1 MLFLIKDARTLAT
14 KWLALAFGINMTFVA
29 VTGLWGQDSS
39 KASPASSTSADGA
52 KIFAARCAVCH
63 GADARGGEQAP
74 PLAGNSDLK
83 GKSIDWLRNI
93 IHNGI
98 PTGGMPAF
106 NLNDGDLNAVA
117 ATVYSFNSSENNVAG
132 DPAAGKQYF
141 FGKGECVSCHMV
153 NGEGAPVGPD
163 LSNVANELTAAKI
176 RQALLQPNA
185 RMTDGYEPVTVRLRD
200 GRTLDGFARSRSD
213 FETVLQDKKGQFHL
227 LQQSEIASISQDEQS
242 PMPPVN
248 ATPEELQNLMAY
260 LSGLTGVKPGTAAT
274 AEPSQ
279 AGGISFSDIL
289 HPKPGEWLTYN
300 GNLSA
305 NRYSELSGINTGN
318 VKQLQLQWIYT
329 VPLWKQLYPDTPYF
343 RENLKYLGLETT
355 PLVVDGI
362 MYATGPQQAYAL
374 DARTGQQIW
383 SYTRTRTPG
392 LLGDA
397 SLGTNRGMAVLGDKV
412 FMTTDNAHLIA
423 LNRIT
428 GRLVWEVVM
437 PENPMHFG
445 STVAPLAI
453 KGMVIAGVSGGSWGM
468 RGFVAAYNPSDGK
481 LVWRRWTVP
490 DKGDPEAKT
499 WGGDPPEI
507 GGGAATWTTGS
518 YDPETDTLY
527 WSTGNPYPDADG
539 KDRPGDYLYAN
550 CVLAM
555 EPDTGKLKWFYQET
569 PHDLRD
575 KDATAAMVLVDAVQQ
590 GQQRKLLLQA
600 GKNGF
605 FYVLD
610 RTNGHV
616 LVAQPFVKRVTWASG
631 IGPDDRPQ
639 LLTEHGITCPWQAAD
654 WNSTAFD
661 PTTHLYYIMALE
673 KCRTIT
679 SGKKELHPKENV
691 TMSPEEDSGQ
701 KYLEALDINDGKIVW
716 KLPLRGPALGKRNAG
731 ILITAGGL
739 LIYSD
744 PSGNIVIADPRDGK
758 PLWHFPT
765 NGETKSSPIT
775 YTVDGK
781 QYFALAVGPNI
792 LAFALP

>member
-1 MLFLIKDARTLAT
+1 MSFLIKNPRTFAT
-14 KWLALAFGINMTFVA
+14 LVVGINLTFVA
-29 VTGLWGQDSS
+29 VTGLWGQDTS
-39 KASPASSTSADGA
+39 SADGA
-52 KIFAARCAVCH
+52 KIFAVRCSVCH

-83 GKSIDWLRNI
+83 GKSLDWLRNI

-106 NLNDGDLNAVA
+106 NLNDQDLNAVA
-117 ATVYSFNSSENNVAG
+117 ATVYSFNSPGAAVPG
-132 DPAAGKQYF
+132 DRAAGKQYF
-141 FGKGECVSCHMV
+141 FGQGKCAGCHMV
-153 NGEGAPVGPD
+153 NGEGASVGPD
-163 LSNVANELTAAKI
+163 LSNVANELTTAKI

-185 RMTDGYEPVTVRLRD
+185 HMTPGYEAVTVRLRD
-200 GRTLDGFARSRSD
+200 GGTLHGFARSQSD
-213 FETVLQDKKGQFHL
+213 FETVLQDSKGQFHF
-227 LQQSEIASISQDEQS
+227 LQAKDIASISQDEQS

-260 LSGLTGVKPGTAAT
+260 LGGLTGVMPGTATT

-279 AGGISFSDIL
+279 AEGVSFSDIL
-289 HPKPGEWLTYN
+289 HPKSGDWLTYN
-300 GNLSA
+300 GNLGA

-318 VKQLQLQWIYT
+318 AKQLQLQWIYT
-329 VPLWKQLYPDTPYF
+329 VPLWKQFFPDTAYF
-343 RENLKYLGLETT
+343 RENVKYLGLETT

-362 MYATGPQQAYAL
+362 MYATGPYQAYAL

-383 SYTRTRTPG
+383 LYTRPRTPG

-397 SLGTNRGMAVLGDKV
+397 SVGTNRGLAILGDKV

-423 LNRIT
+423 LNRVT
-428 GRLVWEVVM
+428 GKLVWEVVM
-437 PENPMHFG
+437 PEKPLHEG

-468 RGFVAAYNPSDGK
+468 RGFVAAYRPSDGK
-481 LVWRRWTVP
+481 LLWRRYTVP

-499 WGGDPPEI
+499 WGGDPPEA

-518 YDPETDTLY
+518 YDPETDTLF
-527 WSTGNPYPDADG
+527 WSTGNPYPDVDG

-555 EPDTGKLKWFYQET
+555 EPETGKIKWFYQET

-575 KDATAAMVLVDAVQQ
+575 KDATAAMVLVDAVQK

-616 LVAQPFVKRVTWASG
+616 LVAEPFVKRMTWASG
-631 IGPDDRPQ
+631 IGSDGRPQ
-639 LLTEHGITCPWQAAD
+639 LLAEQGLTCPWQAAD

-673 KCRTIT
+673 KCRTIA
-679 SGKKELHPKENV
+679 SSKKGPRPNGNA
-691 TMSPEEDSGQ
+691 TMSPEEENGQ
-701 KYLEALDINDGKIVW
+701 KYLEALDINDGKIAW
-716 KLPLRGPALGKRNAG
+716 KLPLKGPALGKRNAG
-731 ILITAGGL
+731 ILATAGGL

-744 PSGNIVIADPRDGK
+744 PSGNVVIADARDGK

-765 NGETKSSPIT
+765 NGETKASPIT

-781 QYFALAVGPNI
+781 QYIALAVGPNI